1 MLNVLIEAEVL
12 YKTQTKKQTYF
23 LPQEHK
29 AKEYPGGCRLFS
41 PCGRY
46 QIKHGL

>member
-12 YKTQTKKQTYF
+12 YKTQTNKQTYF

-29 AKEYPGGCRLFS
+29 AKERIQEVAGCSLLVEDTS
-41 PCGRY
+41 
-46 QIKHGL
+46 